1 MTLTWYVL
9 SWSTVSIQRWKIRGL
24 IPETHWLKM
33 KPAVCFRSSS
43 WLANKEDETRI
54 YIVSCRRVVVQQH
67 CDAWLPMKRQIH
79 LTILIDGIL
88 VVIDSNIGP
97 SFPKRAKSSN
107 EKRFVF
113 SRNEDWNDRS
123 NRCCYF

>member
-1 MTLTWYVL
+1 MEN
-9 SWSTVSIQRWKIRGL
+9 QRSDSGN
-24 IPETHWLKM
+24 
-33 KPAVCFRSSS
+33 A
-43 WLANKEDETRI
+43 LAKDEDEAPPFVFVRARDLQTRRTRHE
-54 YIVSCRRVVVQQH
+54 YTSCRVAASVVQQH

-107 EKRFVF
+107 E
-113 SRNEDWNDRS
+113 RNDS
-123 NRCCYF
+123 